1 MGDKKYSSPRGRVEA
16 FTETLGIR
24 LPILSSPWRERP
36 LPRCRLRSR
45 MLEAWERVE
54 RC

>member
-24 LPILSSPWRERP
+24 LPILLAPMAGASPP
-36 LPRCRLRSR
+36 SLSVDG
-45 MLEAWERVE
+45 AGGD
-54 RC
+54 